1 MHFDHIH
8 PPFPCSF
15 RPTPIYLPNQLHV
28 HKEKKTELNLC
39 CQNTVGCGIIPWS
52 MVDLP
57 GLGDILKES
66 WFLFFSEAINS
77 QYPLT
82 QGWDFVPTSPLHIG
96 IFFSGLNLH
105 KSVWLLKMISIP
117 FMRMTAAVTN
127 RGLKLIMFIIL
138 HLWNPEVQ
146 KWVSWGSKIVVGCGR
161 EAILESFSV
170 SKICGD
176 SIAPGLFSLTSV
188 CIGRPFR
195 PLWFSLPL

>member
-1 MHFDHIH
+1 MIIYIL
-8 PPFPCSF
+8 PFLAPSDLLPSTY
-15 RPTPIYLPNQLHV
+15 PTNFMSI
-28 HKEKKTELNLC
+28 KKKTELNLC
-39 CQNTVGCGIIPWS
+39 CQNTVGCGIIPWI

-57 GLGDILKES
+57 GLGDILKEN
-66 WFLFFSEAINS
+66 WFPFSQKPSIARVLS
-77 QYPLT
+77 PR
-82 QGWDFVPTSPLHIG
+82 WDFVPTSPLHIG

-105 KSVWLLKMISIP
+105 KSVWLHKMLPIP
-117 FMRMTAAVTN
+117 FMRITAAVTN

-146 KWVSWGSKIVVGCGR
+146 KWVFWGSKIVVGCGR

-188 CIGRPFR
+188 CIARPFH
-195 PLWFSLPL
+195 PLWFSVPL